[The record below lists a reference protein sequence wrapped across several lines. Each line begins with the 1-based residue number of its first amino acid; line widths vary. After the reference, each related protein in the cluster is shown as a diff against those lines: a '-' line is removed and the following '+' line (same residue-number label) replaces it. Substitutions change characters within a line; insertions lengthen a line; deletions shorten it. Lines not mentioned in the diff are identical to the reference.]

1 MKWLIAVALFGVFI
15 LIVDAVVLGLS
26 FGLWLGNKFGKRV
39 EDLPGVAAIVM
50 LVAFIALEWLVLT
63 RL

>member
-1 MKWLIAVALFGVFI
+1 MKWLIAVALFGVFV
-15 LIVDAVVLGLS
+15 LIVDAVVLGLA
-26 FGLWLGNKFGKRV
+26 FGLSLGNKFGKRV